1 MKNDKPIFLILCTIL
16 IAISYIFIYERNS
29 MSKEIIFTE
38 KAPKAIGPYSQAVKA
53 NGFLFVSGQIPLNP
67 ATGDLMNA
75 SIEDQAE
82 QVIKNLTSICEAAN
96 LTLSDIV
103 KLTIYITDMKDF
115 AVVNAAMLKHFKEP
129 YPARATVEVS
139 ALPLGVNVEMDAILL
154 AHD

>member
-82 QVIKNLTSICEAAN
+82 QVIKNLTRICEAAN

-154 AHD
+154 THD

>member
-96 LTLSDIV
+96 LKLSDIV

-154 AHD
+154 THD

>member
-67 ATGDLMNA
+67 ATGDLMSA

-96 LTLSDIV
+96 LKLSDIV

-154 AHD
+154 THD

>member
-1 MKNDKPIFLILCTIL
+1 ML
-16 IAISYIFIYERNS
+16 
-29 MSKEIIFTE
+29 KEIIFTE

-115 AVVNAAMLKHFKEP
+115 AVVNEAMLKHFKEP

>member
-1 MKNDKPIFLILCTIL
+1 
-16 IAISYIFIYERNS
+16 

-115 AVVNAAMLKHFKEP
+115 AVVNEAMLKHFKEP
-129 YPARATVEVS
+129 YPARATIEVS